1 MSRIEMDHPHV
12 PGHGIAGTLA
22 ALDFAKR
29 LTAAH
34 GRASGDDIA
43 RLRAAGFS
51 EHEIG
56 EIVSAV
62 RTGHRGPAAPGR

>member
-1 MSRIEMDHPHV
+1 MSRVERNHPHV
-12 PGHGIAGTLA
+12 PGHGIEGTLA

-29 LTAAH
+29 LTTAH

-62 RTGHRGPAAPGR
+62 RTGHRGPGAPGR